1 MPINIIVGLVA
12 LLGAL
17 ILYSIGAWGAFRS
30 KAVTR
35 RQVTYL
41 LAGFAF
47 DVLATAMM
55 AIQAGGLDLSPLPD
69 LLHTIVAFVG
79 MFGMLAATVMGYQA
93 ITKDDA
99 KAGARVARWIL
110 APWAIWVFVFVW
122 GMLSRGSQR
131 MG

>member
-30 KAVTR
+30 KVVTR

-79 MFGMLAATVMGYQA
+79 MFGMLAATIMGYQA

-99 KAGARVARWIL
+99 EAGARVARWIL

-131 MG
+131 IS